1 MPHTMEMGME
11 MEMGCQLVLR
21 KYFIHKNDSELKSVE
36 QILLQKS
43 EFTPLCTCTVRLEMT
58 CSDDGGGN
66 SWLLP
71 TV

>member
-1 MPHTMEMGME
+1 ME
-11 MEMGCQLVLR
+11 MEMEMDCQSVLR
-21 KYFIHKNDSELKSVE
+21 KYFVHKNDSELKSVE

-58 CSDDGGGN
+58 WCDDGGGN